1 MSECVHERV
10 HVHICVGAK
19 GGQRRASDPLEL
31 KIEEVVS
38 HLIWYYD
45 SNPSAPEVLL
55 IAVPPLW

>member
-1 MSECVHERV
+1 MNKCVHECVHM
-10 HVHICVGAK
+10 HIYVGAK

-45 SNPSAPEVLL
+45 SNPSALEELL
-55 IAVPPLW
+55 IAVPHLW